1 MTQTQIKVQPQE
13 FVVQESELVF
23 YYPKIVKAVGHNE
36 HLFPFKKIKDVQ
48 NAKLNTQGVDPKEL
62 NAQWTARRNPLLQQQ
77 LEGAARLLLHPL
89 KRELRSPQDAQRVL
103 EGFVKWMDNKNYR
116 YVSSNS
122 FDTVATLGG
131 MSAEKKIKLSHHL
144 VTGDTDPERGCII
157 MSNKYNVFASAGS
170 PMGNCSHVATAFALL
185 LLLNGFPKDTI
196 KLCIITGMGDAEQT
210 EIFFKGEA
218 NPNLLYILPSPKG
231 LVAPTCEL
239 SGGRQANAQ
248 CKQLYPKDADRPFAN
263 HWIVKCGTE
272 YYDPLYRCS
281 YGHPDEAFDRIE
293 RVPGTENLQCESPAP
308 SVEGWILGNLYTVPS
323 RRILILK
330 FESRRIQQLLG
341 ISKKTEYIIYKPD
354 AEDDVVVS
362 DLPQQLTLPHG
373 LGRVFGYCLPDDDE
387 HVNFHLMKA
396 VRAYEK
402 GCTGFFRSASPES
415 TTFCKKARVFCGET
429 ATAPDNGKIYRPTAG
444 ADWKEGR
451 SWTQEEARE
460 AIHDAIYGVSRPQL
474 VGTTLRKCLWEAFG
488 VPSFF
493 RS

>member
-1 MTQTQIKVQPQE
+1 MTQINVQTQD

-36 HLFPFKKIKDVQ
+36 NLFPFQKIKDVQ
-48 NAKLNTQGVDPKEL
+48 NAKLNTQGLDPRAL
-62 NAQWTARRNPLLQQQ
+62 NAQWTARKNPHLQQQ
-77 LEGAARLLLHPL
+77 LEEAARLLLHPP
-89 KRELRSPQDAQRVL
+89 KREHRSPQDAQRVL

-116 YVSSNS
+116 YVSADS

-131 MSAEKKIKLSHHL
+131 MRAEKKTKLSHHL
-144 VTGDTDPERGCII
+144 VTGETDFERSFII
-157 MSNKYNVFASAGS
+157 SGNKYNVFASAGS
-170 PMGNCSHVATAFALL
+170 PMGNCGHVASAFALL

-196 KLCIITGMGDAEQT
+196 KMCIITGMGDEKNT

-218 NPNLLYILPSPKG
+218 NPNLLYIFPSPKG

-248 CKQLYPKDADRPFAN
+248 CKQLYPKDADRPFSN

-272 YYDPLYRCS
+272 FYDPLYRCS

-293 RVPGTENLQCESPAP
+293 RVPGIENLQCQSPAP
-308 SVEGWILGNLYTVPS
+308 SVGSWIFGNLYAVPS

-330 FESRRIQQLLG
+330 FESPRIQQLLG
-341 ISKKTEYIIYKPD
+341 IKGKTEYVIYKIG
-354 AEDDVVVS
+354 AEEDVVVS
-362 DLPQQLTLPHG
+362 DSPKEVTLPHG
-373 LGRVFGYCLPDDDE
+373 LGRVFGYCLPDDDVN
-387 HVNFHLMKA
+387 VNFHLMRA

-429 ATAPDNGKIYRPTAG
+429 ATAPDNGKIYPTAG
-444 ADWKEGR
+444 ADWKKGG
-451 SWTQEEARE
+451 SWTQQEARE
-460 AIHDAIYGVSRPQL
+460 AIRDAIFGVSRPSL